1 MKQPLKEMLKKIGG
15 GHLLKEYNDK
25 VATYSNALGN
35 YIRALRF
42 DIRGWQM
49 DVEYHSGSWEWT
61 NRKFENA
68 FYATWGWEGKE
79 EIPLETTDG
88 DSFKAIKLKL
98 NPKKIEK
105 DDMDNSIGYKD
116 QKSLKRDAK
125 KYIDKM
131 KKELPKIEKEI
142 LTLSHG
148 EY

>member
-25 VATYSNALGN
+25 VATYSDALGK

-68 FYATWGWEGKE
+68 FYATWGWEGKN
-79 EIPLETTDG
+79 EIPIETDEGDDCGTIKQKFKGTDPE
-88 DSFKAIKLKL
+88 DEKQLK
-98 NPKKIEK
+98 I
-105 DDMDNSIGYKD
+105 
-116 QKSLKRDAK
+116 DAK
-125 KYIDKM
+125 KYIALM
-131 KKELPKIEKEI
+131 KKEIPKIEKK
-142 LTLSHG
+142 LL